1 MQKNNLKI
9 VRKIQIK
16 MRQEKEQERK
26 IHKKCVVI
34 SIFATEEQEN
44 MFSKIAQESML
55 NNAKL
60 KENS

>member
-1 MQKNNLKI
+1 
-9 VRKIQIK
+9 

>member
-1 MQKNNLKI
+1 
-9 VRKIQIK
+9 
-16 MRQEKEQERK
+16 MRQGNEQESK
-26 IHKKCVVI
+26 SHKKCVVI